1 MTHYGLDG
9 PGIAPVQTGPGAHPA
24 SCRMGNGSFPGVK
37 RPGRVADHPPPSKCR
52 GQERVELYLYSLFGP
67 SWPVMEAPFPF
78 TADLMKSHAFM
89 KCLYGVH
96 NFATVNHNCGSLNRT
111 KKFFSESGFNITV
124 KCMPYCQDIATTILQ
139 HTSEHGRRESPL
151 LLRHRLKL
159 SMDTL
164 RLRSHV
170 YQFDYR

>member
-1 MTHYGLDG
+1 
-9 PGIAPVQTGPGAHPA
+9 
-24 SCRMGNGSFPGVK
+24 MGNGSFPGVK

-78 TADLMKSHAFM
+78 TADLTKSHAFM

-111 KKFFSESGFNITV
+111 KNFSPRVVLILPSNACLTV
-124 KCMPYCQDIATTILQ
+124 RT
-139 HTSEHGRRESPL
+139 L
-151 LLRHRLKL
+151 LLPSSNIRQNMVAENHHSYFDIGWSCRWILCASVRMSTNSITAKL
-159 SMDTL
+159 SLKVSDI
-164 RLRSHV
+164 RNI
-170 YQFDYR
+170 